1 MNQFPEHIQLAIKAS
16 IAAAKEIQKI
26 YVQDFDIIIKSDK
39 SPLTQA
45 DLNSSKVILEILKPT
60 NIPIIGE
67 ESTILSHEER
77 KNWETCWI
85 VDPLDGT
92 KEFIQKNDEF
102 AICIA
107 LVEKDIPTIGLITS
121 PVEQKIWLGG
131 KTIGFYEI
139 DFQDELKIT
148 EIQPNKNKKQIPI
161 VLVSRNHPSKLTNNY
176 LNDLTQKYGE
186 LTFVK
191 KGSALKFIDLAL
203 GKAHFY
209 PRFAPTMEWDIAAG
223 QAILETV
230 GGEVNDATTGKPLTY
245 NKAILKNPYFVA
257 QNF

>member
-26 YVQDFDIIIKSDK
+26 YVQDFDIIIKSDE

-60 NIPIIGE
+60 NIRIIGE
-67 ESTILSHEER
+67 ESTILSYEER

-102 AICIA
+102 AVCIA
-107 LVEKDIPTIGLITS
+107 LVEKGIPTIGLITS

-131 KTIGFYEI
+131 KLIGFYEI
-139 DFQDELKIT
+139 DFQDELKVT
-148 EIQPNKNKKQIPI
+148 EIQQNKNKPKIPI
-161 VLVSRNHPSKLTNNY
+161 VLVSRNHPSELTDNY
-176 LNDLTQKYGE
+176 LKDLTQKYGE
-186 LTFVK
+186 LKFVK

-230 GGEVNDATTGKPLTY
+230 GGEVIDTTSGKPLIY
-245 NKAILKNPYFVA
+245 NKESLKNSYFVA

>member
-1 MNQFPEHIQLAIKAS
+1 MKQFPEHIQLAIKAS

-26 YVQDFDIIIKSDK
+26 YNQDFDVIIKSDE

-60 NIPIIGE
+60 NIPVIGE
-67 ESTILSHEER
+67 ESTILTYEKR
-77 KNWETCWI
+77 KNWSSCWI

-102 AICIA
+102 AVCIA
-107 LVEKDIPTIGLITS
+107 LVEKGIPIIGLITS

-131 KTIGFYEI
+131 KSIGFYEI
-139 DFQDELKIT
+139 DFQNELKVT
-148 EIQPNKNKKQIPI
+148 EIKPNKNKPENPI
-161 VLVSRNHPSKLTNNY
+161 VLVSRNHPSELTDNY
-176 LNDLTQKYGE
+176 LKDLIQKYGE
-186 LTFVK
+186 LKFVK

-230 GGEVNDATTGKPLTY
+230 GGEVIDATTGRPLTY
-245 NKAILKNPYFVA
+245 NKSSLKNSYFVA

>member
-1 MNQFPEHIQLAIKAS
+1 MKRFPEHIRLAIKAS
-16 IAAAKEIQKI
+16 IAAAKEIRKI
-26 YVQDFDIIIKSDK
+26 YVQDFNVTIKADE

-45 DLNSSKVILEILKPT
+45 DLNSSKIILKILKPT
-60 NIPIIGE
+60 NIPVIGE
-67 ESTILSHEER
+67 ESTILSYEDR
-77 KNWETCWI
+77 KNWTSCWI

-102 AICIA
+102 AVCIA
-107 LVEKDIPTIGLITS
+107 LVEKGIPTIGLITS
-121 PVEQKIWLGG
+121 PVEQKVWLGG
-131 KTIGFYEI
+131 KKIGFYEI
-139 DFQDELKIT
+139 DFQDELKVT
-148 EIQPNKNKKQIPI
+148 EIHIDKNNRETPI
-161 VLVSRNHPSKLTNNY
+161 VLVSRNHPSELTDNY
-176 LNDLTQKYGE
+176 LKDLNKKYGE
-186 LTFVK
+186 LKFVK

-245 NKAILKNPYFVA
+245 NKNSLKNSYFVA

>member
-1 MNQFPEHIQLAIKAS
+1 MNRFPEHIQIAIKAS

-26 YVQDFDIIIKSDK
+26 YSQDFDIIIKADE

-67 ESTILSHEER
+67 ESTILSYDER
-77 KNWETCWI
+77 KDWTSCWI

-102 AICIA
+102 AVCIA
-107 LVEKDIPTIGLITS
+107 LVENGIPIIGLITS
-121 PVEQKIWLGG
+121 PVEQKVWLGG
-131 KTIGFYEI
+131 KSIGFYEI
-139 DFQDELKIT
+139 DFQNKLKVT
-148 EIQPNKNKKQIPI
+148 EIKPNKKKPENQI
-161 VLVSRNHPSKLTNNY
+161 VLVSRNHPSELTDNY
-176 LNDLTQKYGE
+176 LKDLTKKYGE
-186 LTFVK
+186 LKFVK

-230 GGEVNDATTGKPLTY
+230 GGEVNDATTGKPLIY